1 MTSCGRSISWPLLH
15 EPTTKILAIPMVGVL
30 YRGSYCRGR
39 LRVWVTRSSKM
50 SSIQLRQTVTDMWE
64 RWVTDLWQKVGRQ
77 FRLLPRHRLG
87 CTAAILSISS
97 LATTKVIFDKDHLEA
112 IEKITLK
119 KSIHATNAVDS
130 LSPPSPSH
138 QKVDTFNHLRDLY
151 LSLGRDTLP
160 RPLLHLKIHRH
171 PPILLAWCGPDTS
184 ALRSCRWL
192 HPPSN
197 PTIPRSHYS
206 YDPGPWLD
214 L

>member
-1 MTSCGRSISWPLLH
+1 
-15 EPTTKILAIPMVGVL
+15 
-30 YRGSYCRGR
+30 
-39 LRVWVTRSSKM
+39 M

-138 QKVDTFNHLRDLY
+138 QKVDTFNHLRDL
-151 LSLGRDTLP
+151 LWDTEIPCRDP
-160 RPLLHLKIHRH
+160 SSASRSIASSH
-171 PPILLAWCGPDTS
+171 PPILLACAGQTPRLSDLAGGS
-184 ALRSCRWL
+184 IL
-192 HPPSN
+192 HRIPPSHA
-197 PTIPRSHYS
+197 PTTRMILV
-206 YDPGPWLD
+206 PGWIFK
-214 L
+214 